1 MRALASDF
9 FARSP
14 VMSGPLLAIALF
26 FTVFVGVA
34 LWVMWTRRE
43 AFDALAPGPHDPQ
56 RDKQEVRRG

>member
-14 VMSGPLLAIALF
+14 VMAGPLVAIVLF

-34 LWVMWTRRE
+34 IWVMWTKRE
-43 AFDALAPGPHDPQ
+43 AFDAVSRMPLEDGNAP
-56 RDKQEVRRG
+56 KEVSRG

>member
-1 MRALASDF
+1 MRALASEF

-34 LWVMWTRRE
+34 LWVMWTKRE
-43 AFDALAPGPHDPQ
+43 AFDALARMPLDENE
-56 RDKQEVRRG
+56 KEQEVRRG

>member
-26 FTVFVGVA
+26 FTVFVGVT

-43 AFDALAPGPHDPQ
+43 AFDAVARMPLDEGRSA
-56 RDKQEVRRG
+56 KEVSRG